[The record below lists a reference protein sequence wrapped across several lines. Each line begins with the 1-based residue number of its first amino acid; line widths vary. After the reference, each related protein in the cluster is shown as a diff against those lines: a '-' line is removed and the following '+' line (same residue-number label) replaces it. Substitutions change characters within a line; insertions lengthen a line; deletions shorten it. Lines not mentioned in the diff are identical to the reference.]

1 VKIRAKLIASIAA
14 IFIVL
19 GLAQVL
25 MEKFVVTPSFAE
37 LERADA
43 RTAMRRINYA
53 LDLTLE
59 RLAMS
64 ANDWGNWADTY
75 RFVQDHNGEFIKANM
90 DKLALHQ
97 LQVNALVIVDLDGNV
112 AEARDLDLAS
122 DRPLGLDLAHVHRL
136 AADFPWRSKI
146 RAGIPVRG
154 MLNTNRGVLLLAGAP
169 ILDGAGHGPVRGMV
183 LLGRLLTPAV
193 VQSIGAQA
201 QADLQRLDQVSGGSA
216 LRLEETSRLTRVY
229 QSFDDI
235 YGRPVMTLRVDVPRD
250 ISAQGRSAVLYA
262 SACILAAG
270 VLGLIVLLIVLN
282 HAVLNPLAKVTRHAE
297 ALGEEQDLTNRL
309 DLNRN
314 DEFGVLAREFNRMV
328 DRVAASR
335 MELVDQSYEAGFAE
349 LARGVL
355 HNLGNAM
362 TPISVRL
369 ATMTERLRAAPA
381 EDIEQAL
388 EELKR
393 PAADAARRAD
403 LEEFLRLASHELAQ
417 GVRTAREDVA
427 VMLRQASV
435 IQTALTEQLR
445 ATRNDQVIEPVR
457 LTELLSQ
464 SLEIVPDSC
473 RQRLAIDID
482 DSLRKLG
489 VVRLARTVLRL
500 VLQNLIIN
508 AADAVRDAGRARG
521 TLRFSA
527 AVSSDAQRTLLHLNC
542 QDDGMG
548 IARENLERVFEKG
561 FTTKSPETNHGIG
574 LHWCA
579 NAMSALGGRIWASSE
594 GPGRGATL
602 HLLIPLAVRE
612 TAPLAGAA

>member
-1 VKIRAKLIASIAA
+1 MKIRAKLVASVAA
-14 IFIVL
+14 IFIGL

-37 LERADA
+37 LEQADA

-53 LDLTLE
+53 LEMALDG
-59 RLAMS
+59 LAVS
-64 ANDWGNWADTY
+64 AADWGNWADTY
-75 RFVQDHNGEFIKANM
+75 RFVQDHDSEFIKANM

-97 LQVNALVIVDLDGNV
+97 LQVNALIIVDLDGNIS
-112 AEARDLDLAS
+112 EARDLDLAS
-122 DRPLGLDLAHVHRL
+122 DRPLGVDLVHAQAL
-136 AADFPWRSKI
+136 PADFPWRSKI
-146 RAGIPVRG
+146 RAAIPVRG
-154 MLNTNRGVLLLAGAP
+154 LLNTNRGILMLAGAP
-169 ILDGAGHGPVRGMV
+169 ILDGTGHGPVRGMV
-183 LLGRLLTPAV
+183 LLGRLLTPEV
-193 VQSIGAQA
+193 VQGIGAQA
-201 QADLQRLDQVSGGSA
+201 QANLQRLAPLSGSGK
-216 LRLEETSRLTRVY
+216 LRLEETSSLTRVY

-235 YGRPVMTLRVDVPRD
+235 YARPVMTLRVDVPRD
-250 ISAQGRSAVLYA
+250 ISAQGRSAVLFA

-270 VLGLIVLLIVLN
+270 VIGLIVLLIVLN
-282 HAVLNPLAKVTRHAE
+282 RAVLSPLAQVTRHAE
-297 ALGEEQDLTNRL
+297 ALADEQDLTSRL
-309 DLNRN
+309 TLNRN
-314 DEFGVLAREFNRMV
+314 DEFGVLAREFNHMV

-335 MELVDQSYEAGFAE
+335 VELVDQSYQAGFAE

-362 TPISVRL
+362 TPIAVRL
-369 ATMTERLRAAPA
+369 ATMGERLRAAPA

-388 EELKR
+388 TELKR
-393 PAADAARRAD
+393 PMADAARRAD
-403 LEEFLRLASHELAQ
+403 LEEFLRLAGHELAQ
-417 GVRTAREDVA
+417 VVDTSREDVA

-445 ATRNDQVIEPVR
+445 ATRNDHVIEPVR
-457 LTELLSQ
+457 LTELLTQ
-464 SLEIVPDSC
+464 SMEIVPDSC
-473 RQRLAIDID
+473 RQRLAIEAD

-508 AADAVRDAGRARG
+508 AADAVRDAGRPHG
-521 TLRFSA
+521 TLRVSA
-527 AVSSDAQRTLLHLNC
+527 SVKNDAQCTQLHLSC

-548 IARENLERVFEKG
+548 IAAENLERVFEKG
-561 FTTKSPETNHGIG
+561 FTTKSRETNHGIG

-579 NAMSALGGRIWASSE
+579 NAMSALGGRIWAASE